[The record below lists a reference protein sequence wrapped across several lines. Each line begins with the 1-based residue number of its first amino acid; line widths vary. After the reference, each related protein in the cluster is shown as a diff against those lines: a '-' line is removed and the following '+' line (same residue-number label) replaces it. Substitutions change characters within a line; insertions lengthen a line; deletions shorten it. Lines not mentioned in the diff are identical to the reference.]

1 MSEAAEN
8 NQLLLIS
15 GESATG
21 KSASLMN
28 IRDQEDWLYLNTES
42 GKRLPFRNNFRDGG
56 FRITDPY
63 EVIDAFEFAINDDPS
78 VKGIILDSLT
88 FWMDML
94 ETQYVV
100 TAADTRAAWSEY
112 QQTFKRLM
120 QELVPKFGKPVIIIA
135 HTRTD
140 YDESTMTMR
149 TSVPIKG
156 SLRNTGVEAYFS
168 TVVSSKV
175 MPLKQLEEYKN
186 DMLTIT
192 EDDKLI
198 DMKYVFQTRH
208 TKKTTGERIRSP
220 LGFFS
225 VNETF
230 INNDAQMVL
239 DHLNKMYGVN

>member
-1 MSEAAEN
+1 MSEPVDN

-15 GESATG
+15 GESSTG

-63 EVIDAFEFAINDDPS
+63 EVIDAFEFAINEDPT
-78 VKGIILDSLT
+78 VKGIILDSVT
-88 FWMDML
+88 FWMDMV
-94 ETQYVV
+94 ETQYVL
-100 TAADTRAAWSEY
+100 TAADSRSAWSEY
-112 QQTFKRLM
+112 QQIFKRMM
-120 QELVPKFGKPVIIIA
+120 QELVPKFGKPVIILA

-140 YDESTMTMR
+140 YDESTQTMR
-149 TSVPIKG
+149 TSVPVKG
-156 SLRNTGVEAYFS
+156 ALKNTGIEAYFS
-168 TVVSSKV
+168 TIVSSKV
-175 MPLKQLEEYKN
+175 MPLKQLEDYKN

-192 EDDKLI
+192 EDDKII

-220 LGFFS
+220 LGFFG
-225 VNETF
+225 VEETF

>member
-1 MSEAAEN
+1 MSEPVDN

-15 GESATG
+15 GESSTG

-42 GKRLPFRNNFRDGG
+42 GKRLPFRNSFRDGG

-78 VKGIILDSLT
+78 VKGIILDSVT
-88 FWMDML
+88 FWMDMV
-94 ETQYVV
+94 ETQYVL
-100 TAADTRAAWSEY
+100 TAADSRAAWNEY
-112 QQTFKRLM
+112 QQIFKRMM
-120 QELVPKFGKPVIIIA
+120 QELVPKFGKPVIILA

-140 YDESTMTMR
+140 YDETTQSMR
-149 TSVPIKG
+149 TAVPVKG
-156 SLRNTGVEAYFS
+156 ALKNTGIEAYFS
-168 TVVSSKV
+168 TIVSSKV

-220 LGFFS
+220 LGFFG